1 MDIMMFHFEREG
13 RTVLGFDT
21 GLNERAFARTQA
33 ASLLTESG
41 YMVSPDGSINMWNSE
56 GVIEL
61 YKNMVI
67 WGPDFEGTS
76 LDALIQHDDDKD
88 TALNALRSWF
98 HAASLL
104 AEKKIFPNPS
114 PRGVFFAK
122 DGTVFFPP
130 SGLVKKC
137 LDTEEDKS
145 ALPASITYL
154 HPDLTESDNVIFC
167 AAVMLYKI
175 FSDRNPFSVS
185 NPDAVRSNIREGN
198 CTPIELASPG
208 LDENIVQLIN
218 AALKPEYKTP
228 SLIDLID
235 ALGKKDSKR
244 YSDFFRTV
252 SGDEKESILL
262 KQKQF
267 EKRSQRKIRA
277 KSFFHKNHTAII
289 GTGIGLALVIF
300 LAWNII
306 VGQNNKPNTKGMN
319 PKEIAERYYASFGIL
334 DHDFME
340 AAVTSNADKSDVD
353 MVRNL
358 FVISRV
364 RQAYEMIIPVI
375 PAGQWIE
382 EGSPETKSMVFGVS
396 GLVLTEINQSENEAL
411 LKAGYL
417 LWMPKMYAEN
427 GTQDQTQ
434 ETENDEENLMPV
446 SLSYTS
452 SLKFIRQKDVWRIA
466 EIVKHE
472 E

>member
-41 YMVSPDGSINMWNSE
+41 YVVSLDASINTWNSE

-67 WGPDFEGTS
+67 WGLDFEGTS

-88 TALNALRSWF
+88 AALNALRLWL

-104 AEKKIFPNPS
+104 AEKNIVPNPS
-114 PRGVFFAK
+114 PRGAFIAK
-122 DGTVFFPP
+122 DGTIFFPP

-137 LDTEEDKS
+137 LDPEEDKAELS
-145 ALPASITYL
+145 ESVPYL

-167 AAVMLYKI
+167 AALMLYKI
-175 FSDRNPFSVS
+175 FSGRNPFPVS
-185 NPDAVRSNIREGN
+185 NPDALRSNIREGN
-198 CTPIELASPG
+198 FTPIELVSPG
-208 LDENIVQLIN
+208 LDETIVRLIN
-218 AALKPEYKTP
+218 SILTPEYKTP

-235 ALGKKDSKR
+235 ALGKKDSKQ

-252 SGDEKESILL
+252 SNDEKESIMV

-277 KSFFHKNHTAII
+277 KSFYHKNRTVII
-289 GTGIGLALVIF
+289 GTGIGLAVVIF
-300 LAWNII
+300 LAWNFI

-340 AAVTSNADKSDVD
+340 AALMNNADKSDVD

-358 FVISRV
+358 FVLSRV

-375 PAGQWIE
+375 PADQWIE
-382 EGSPETKSMVFGVS
+382 EGSPETESMIFGVS
-396 GLVLTEINQSENEAL
+396 DLVLTEVNQSENEAL

-417 LWMPKMYAEN
+417 LWMPKMYTEN
-427 GTQDQTQ
+427 STQDQTQ
-434 ETENDEENLMPV
+434 DPENDEENLMPV
-446 SLSYTS
+446 FLSYTS
-452 SLKFIRQKDVWRIA
+452 SLTFIRQKDVWRIA
-466 EIVKHE
+466 EIEKQE